1 MFAEIRRKY
10 LTKPLPLPF
19 VVTTVGESVSQGAI
33 DRPSGYPHHHL
44 LLVVAGEGQFTV
56 EKDSFTLSAGQ
67 GVLFRE
73 EVPHSYSGTGGVF
86 HTLWVTFWG
95 AESVLDYYHSGRYFR
110 FNAPAKLYD
119 SSREL
124 YEFCSGS
131 STVLTRSAA
140 GYQWL
145 VDWLHDIFAPSAPL
159 TVQVRLHL
167 EAHFS
172 EDLTLDQIAAAV
184 HMSRYSLCHYYKSTC
199 GMTVME
205 HLKQIRIAKAK
216 QLLRYGTAT
225 VEEIGRSCGFEN
237 PSYFSKIFRSETGR
251 SPREYRNQHLDS
263 AR

>member
-1 MFAEIRRKY
+1 MFAEIRKKY
-10 LTKPLPLPF
+10 LSQPLPLPF
-19 VVTTVGESVSQGAI
+19 VVTTAGENTSQGAI

-44 LLVVAGEGQFTV
+44 LLVVKGEGHFTI
-56 EKDSFTLSAGQ
+56 ESDSFTLSAGQ
-67 GVLFRE
+67 GVLCRGG
-73 EVPHSYSGTGGVF
+73 VPHSYAAAEGEF
-86 HTLWVTFWG
+86 HTLWVTFLG
-95 AESVLDYYHSGRYFR
+95 AESVLDYYHIGRYFR
-110 FNAPAKLYD
+110 FDAPAKLYD

-159 TVQVRLHL
+159 TVQVRLYL
-167 EAHFS
+167 EAHFA

-184 HMSRYSLCHYYKSTC
+184 HMSRYCLCHYYKSAC
-199 GMTVME
+199 GITVME

-216 QLLRYGTAT
+216 QLLRYGTASM
-225 VEEIGRSCGFEN
+225 EEVGRSCGFEN

-263 AR
+263 IR